1 MVSGLRPRLVV
12 GERGRTIARRRW
24 RAAAAVDGVAR
35 VENMPHTRRF
45 QAAG

>member
-12 GERGRTIARRRW
+12 GERGRAIAR
-24 RAAAAVDGVAR
+24 A
-35 VENMPHTRRF
+35 ESMLHTRRF

>member
-12 GERGRTIARRRW
+12 GERGRTIARRRS
-24 RAAAAVDGVAR
+24 RAVAAVDGVAR
-35 VENMPHTRRF
+35 AENMLHTRRF

>member
-12 GERGRTIARRRW
+12 GERGMTIAR
-24 RAAAAVDGVAR
+24 A
-35 VENMPHTRRF
+35 ENMLHTRRF